1 MKLDFLANNMN
12 FKETKSSSNAVLNND
27 NDTRGRMC

>member
-1 MKLDFLANNMN
+1 MN